1 MWKLSPLLP
10 GEASYCIAQPP
21 SAKGETDLG
30 ESVDAPEV
38 TNANKELEQAESHM
52 PLWPL
57 RSELAL

>member
-1 MWKLSPLLP
+1 METISTLARGGFILHS
-10 GEASYCIAQPP
+10 ATP

-30 ESVDAPEV
+30 ESLDAPGV
-38 TNANKELEQAESHM
+38 TNANKGLEQAESHM